1 MTQEIT
7 KEMVKAAQD
16 QWRLDSSVLLTPEK
30 CIERMLR
37 AALNGE
43 SDPVLFNQSIP
54 DVPTANNSLAE
65 HITDICDRDRDPLR

>member
-7 KEMVKAAQD
+7 KEMVRAAQD

-30 CIERMLR
+30 RIERMLR

-43 SDPVLFNQSIP
+43 ADLVLFNQSIQTP
-54 DVPTANNSLAE
+54 K
-65 HITDICDRDRDPLR
+65 